1 MPRARVNG
9 IDIDYRLDGQ
19 GDPLLLI
26 MGFGGPKQGWFFQRR
41 PFGKHF
47 QVVTFDN
54 RGVGHSSKPPAP
66 YSMQMMADDAVGLMD
81 HLGIDRAHVAG
92 VSMGGMIAQHVAL
105 SHPERVRKLVLG
117 CTFASRDEEGGHSQ
131 QYVKALGLREDAT
144 EDELK
149 AIEFKKLAAMVVYLA
164 VNGWLSTM
172 VVRPLSKL
180 FAGALATEG
189 ARGQF
194 EAILGHD
201 TLARLHAIKAPTL
214 VIAGDQDR
222 LIDPRSSDAMA
233 GRIPDARL
241 VKVEGGSHVFFM
253 SKRGRFN
260 REVLDFL
267 LAN

>member
-9 IDIDYRLDGQ
+9 IDIDYRIDGR
-19 GDPLLLI
+19 GDPLVLI
-26 MGFGGPKQGWFFQRR
+26 MGFGGPKDGWLFQRR

-54 RGVGHSSKPPAP
+54 RGVGRSSKPPGP

-81 HLGIDRAHVAG
+81 HLGIDTTHVVG

-117 CTFASRDEEGGHSQ
+117 CTFASKDEDGGHSQ
-131 QYVKALGLREDAT
+131 AYVKALKLREDAT
-144 EDELK
+144 DDDLR
-149 AIEFKKLAAMVVYLA
+149 AIEFKKMAAA
-164 VNGWLSTM
+164 VMSLSVSGRLSTM
-172 VVRPLSKL
+172 VVRPLSKI
-180 FAGALATEG
+180 FGGMLATEG
-189 ARGQF
+189 TRGQF
-194 EAILGHD
+194 EAILGHN
-201 TLARLHAIKAPTL
+201 TLARLHAIEAPTL
-214 VIAGDQDR
+214 VIAGAQDR

-233 GRIPDARL
+233 SRIPNARL

-253 SKRGRFN
+253 SKRGEFN